1 MHTTSGRW
9 GYGLFLA
16 LLTALLWGI
25 LPIKLKQVL
34 QVVDPITVTWYRLL
48 VSGGLL
54 FAWLAAQ
61 RRLPSI
67 RKLAPRGK
75 GLVLVAVLG
84 LMGNYV
90 LYLIGL
96 KLLSPG
102 TAQLVV
108 QIGPVLL
115 LVASVFVFRE
125 RFSVGQGMGLLVL
138 LAGFGLFFNQRLE
151 ELLTS
156 LGTYTTGVLTILLA
170 TSIWVFYAL
179 SQKQLLTVWH
189 SQQVMMVIYLSCAA
203 LLTPW
208 VHPLEALQLTPVQ
221 GWLLLAC
228 CLNTLVA
235 YGAFAEAL
243 AHWEASRVSATLA
256 LTPLVTFVAVALAAL
271 VWPEY
276 VHAEDIN
283 ALGYVGAVTVVFG
296 SALVALGP
304 SLMAGWRARRARLA
318 GTGYRAV
325 NPCRP
330 APACSLAAP
339 TGRTAHWS
347 GTSTPRPPRAR
358 SCPRCKPSWQFLPPC
373 HSRYAGSA
381 PSPAS
386 TRAPGARPSAPHPA
400 RYPPR
405 NAAGSCGNHRPA
417 IRWIA
422 AGYG

>member
-1 MHTTSGRW
+1 MHISSGRW

-16 LLTALLWGI
+16 LLTAFLWGI

-34 QVVDPITVTWYRLL
+34 QVMDPITVTWYRLT
-48 VSGGLL
+48 VSGCLL
-54 FAWLAAQ
+54 FAWLAVN
-61 RRLPSI
+61 RRLPVVGKLG
-67 RKLAPRGK
+67 RKGA
-75 GLVLVAVLG
+75 GLIAVAVFG

-96 KLLSPG
+96 NLLSPG

-115 LVASVFVFRE
+115 LVASVFVFKE
-125 RFSVGQGMGLLVL
+125 RFSLGQGLGLLVL

-156 LGTYTTGVLTILLA
+156 LGVYTTGVLTILLA

-189 SQQVMMVIYLSCAA
+189 SQQVMMVMYLSCA
-203 LLTPW
+203 LLLMPW
-208 VHPLEALQLTPVQ
+208 AQPLEALQLSPLQ

-256 LTPLVTFVAVALAAL
+256 LTPLVTFLAVAAAAVL
-271 VWPEY
+271 WPDY
-276 VHAEDIN
+276 VQAEDIN
-283 ALGYVGAVTVVFG
+283 ALGYVGAVTVVVG

-318 GTGYRAV
+318 QV
-325 NPCRP
+325 
-330 APACSLAAP
+330 
-339 TGRTAHWS
+339 
-347 GTSTPRPPRAR
+347 
-358 SCPRCKPSWQFLPPC
+358 Q
-373 HSRYAGSA
+373 
-381 PSPAS
+381 
-386 TRAPGARPSAPHPA
+386 
-400 RYPPR
+400 
-405 NAAGSCGNHRPA
+405 
-417 IRWIA
+417 
-422 AGYG
+422 